1 MVGERKR
8 YTFLDLPE
16 VLGRY
21 GDPELGRFRG
31 NYRDT
36 IEEAISRQE
45 LKRDP
50 MWTEN
55 IAIGSESFVK
65 TIEGQTLNRR
75 ELTVEEGS
83 EKRWCVKEAP
93 VAYN

>member
-1 MVGERKR
+1 
-8 YTFLDLPE
+8 
-16 VLGRY
+16 
-21 GDPELGRFRG
+21 
-31 NYRDT
+31 
-36 IEEAISRQE
+36 
-45 LKRDP
+45 

-83 EKRWCVKEAP
+83 ENRWCVKEAP